1 MVEACGWLDGDGDA
15 KISGSTNCQLR
26 GNEPNQSLPSVS
38 SIRALLH
45 VAPFNFSVI
54 ISTTSPILLNNN
66 HSHQFCT
73 LSITIASKNH
83 CYSFPFPY
91 NNSH

>member
-1 MVEACGWLDGDGDA
+1 MRLVGWRWRC

-54 ISTTSPILLNNN
+54 ISTTSRILLLNNN

-73 LSITIASKNH
+73 VTFQASKYTHSITNRES
-83 CYSFPFPY
+83 
-91 NNSH
+91 